1 MFDEES
7 QKIRAQQKFLQ
18 DVEHSIQDANRTV
31 IHQRVP
37 RLDKARFVEFATR
50 VAKLRA
56 EYLEAG
62 LALAD
67 GGGDL
72 SLDALK
78 LRREAYEEGR
88 DAFAALERA
97 IERGYVDIDES

>member
-1 MFDEES
+1 MFVEES
-7 QKIRAQQKFLQ
+7 LKIRTQQKFLQ
-18 DVEHSIQDANRTV
+18 DVEQSIQDANRAV
-31 IHQRVP
+31 IHQRIP

-67 GGGDL
+67 GGDL

>member
-1 MFDEES
+1 MFVEES
-7 QKIRAQQKFLQ
+7 LKIRTQQKFLQ
-18 DVEHSIQDANRTV
+18 DVEQSIQDANRAV
-31 IHQRVP
+31 IHQRIP
-37 RLDKARFVEFATR
+37 RLDKARFVHFATR